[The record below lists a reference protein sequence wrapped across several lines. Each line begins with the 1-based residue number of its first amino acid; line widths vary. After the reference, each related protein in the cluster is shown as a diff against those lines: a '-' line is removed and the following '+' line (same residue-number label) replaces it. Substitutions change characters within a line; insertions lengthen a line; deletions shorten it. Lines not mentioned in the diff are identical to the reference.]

1 MSGRA
6 DELAALGDYEALASI
21 AGATSPE
28 MRTRVVPPGLA
39 TGFTTILDHPVR
51 MVRAAAVCLQ
61 RGAPETQHPALR
73 AALLADPV
81 KSVFIA
87 AARESLSLWI
97 ARMPDRATRDV
108 NEAMR
113 DWQGF
118 LLAKACS
125 SKRRIETAFMA
136 CEEAVTLDP

>member
-1 MSGRA
+1 MSGVA
-6 DELAALGDYEALASI
+6 DELAALGERKALASI
-21 AGATSPE
+21 A
-28 MRTRVVPPGLA
+28 RTTALETQALAVTPGLA
-39 TGFTTILDHPVR
+39 TRFTAFLDHPVPL
-51 MVRAAAVCLQ
+51 VRAAAVCLQ

-108 NEAMR
+108 NEATR

-118 LLAKACS
+118 LPAKAGFPNG
-125 SKRRIETAFMA
+125 E
-136 CEEAVTLDP
+136 